1 MISLLKGVGSRDTV
15 TFAATKF
22 VSIALFGKYMHSCE
36 NFKIKLYNVKTK
48 DRHVSKGE

>member
-1 MISLLKGVGSRDTV
+1 MISLLKGVGPRHAV

-22 VSIALFGKYMHSCE
+22 VSKVLFGKYMHSCV